1 MELVRDSNGLCIPV
15 KVGELGMIMGK
26 VRNDVLSRFEGRLN
40 KMDGHLR
47 KWTVKYFHVERFMN
61 KLQDPP
67 RSMINDLPPNER
79 PVWLMTV
86 QFDYRPSTLNQIQKP

>member
-47 KWTVKYFHVERFMN
+47 KWTVKYFQDERSLN
-61 KLQDPP
+61 KNQDCPGS
-67 RSMINDLPPNER
+67 RINNLTLNDR
-79 PVWLMTV
+79 PVWPITV
-86 QFDYRPSTLNQIQKP
+86 KFDS

>member
-47 KWTVKYFHVERFMN
+47 KWTVKYFQDERSLN

-67 RSMINDLPPNER
+67 ESRINDLLFIGR
-79 PVWLMTV
+79 PFWPITV
-86 QFDYRPSTLNQIQKP
+86 QFEP